1 MLDIGRIYEE
11 KFREALLRQNAMH
24 QLELDQ
30 LRDIIGENEE
40 RINNLIDT
48 LNILIEKGE
57 KKQKIIEK
65 LQERLKSI

>member
-1 MLDIGRIYEE
+1 
-11 KFREALLRQNAMH
+11 MH

-57 KKQKIIEK
+57 KKQKVIEK